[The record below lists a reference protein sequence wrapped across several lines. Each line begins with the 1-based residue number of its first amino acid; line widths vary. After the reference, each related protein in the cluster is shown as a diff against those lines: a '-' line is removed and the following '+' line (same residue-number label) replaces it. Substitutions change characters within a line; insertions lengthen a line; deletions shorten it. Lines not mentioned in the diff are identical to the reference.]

1 MSSCW
6 SGGNRSSAHSAARSL
21 RSITP
26 VTTVCQIRASL
37 SSRFRVSSSNSSMN
51 PSISPTIA
59 LMQSST
65 GTGSSDTPG
74 GGPNS
79 GRSPS
84 STMVSRAVRSGLTA
98 ACSAELSPRSKRSRS
113 HSPYCRSKL
122 GGYRQGRTWACA
134 TTVTSTQLRAGRRKR
149 GRDRHQPLHQ
159 SALLR
164 RRGQAPGDHQD
175 VDVTCRLRAAQ
186 HRRSVLVRTERVVA
200 ENLSHQPEDSLGLR
214 RRNRLPSRHTARTG
228 RRRPWACPAWPRSCS
243 GAPGASRRR
252 RARPGR
258 ATRAAARPKGCDIS
272 IT

>member
-1 MSSCW
+1 MARASDARSVHSSGCRPRYMARARSMSSCW

-134 TTVTSTQLRAGRRKR
+134 TTVTSTQRSGPGGGNGAEIAISPSTSRRFSAGVARRPVITR
-149 GRDRHQPLHQ
+149 MSMSLVGCAPPNTADPCSYAP
-159 SALLR
+159 SASWPNVSRTNRSTRSVCAAATICPASYRSATWSRLR
-164 RRGQAPGDHQD
+164 RR
-175 VDVTCRLRAAQ
+175 R
-186 HRRSVLVRTERVVA
+186 
-200 ENLSHQPEDSLGLR
+200 
-214 RRNRLPSRHTARTG
+214 PSRQG
-228 RRRPWACPAWPRSCS
+228 
-243 GAPGASRRR
+243 
-252 RARPGR
+252 
-258 ATRAAARPKGCDIS
+258 K
-272 IT
+272 